1 MFISLSNVSVIDSEL
16 TWKLEV
22 ETNAATHLSP

>member
-16 TWKLEV
+16 TLKLEV